1 MASNWDKGSYE
12 VTAEQLAP
20 VAPIVVDGVEPVSRH
35 AALDLACGTGNAAL
49 EMARRGAR
57 VTGFDGAP
65 RLLEV
70 AAERAAAE
78 NLEADWVRGDL
89 SELPFGDDSF
99 RIVTSVFGLIFT
111 SSPKDSA
118 EEIRRVIEPEG
129 RVAFTTWAE
138 EGLFQHMQEMA
149 KAAVA
154 SSFGQAPPE
163 GEDAPFRWGDEL
175 AVRELFSESGIILQ
189 FGTNE
194 LVIEEESPQ
203 VMNDRW
209 FDLHPIWL
217 TMREVI
223 GEDAYAELRKE
234 SLPVVESANEAED
247 GSFRYTLRY
256 LLFEGSPV

>member
-1 MASNWDKGSYE
+1 MSNWDKGSYE

-20 VAPIVVDGVEPVSRH
+20 VAPVVADGVEPVSGH
-35 AALDLACGTGNAAL
+35 AALDLACGTGNEAL
-49 EMARRGAR
+49 ELARRGAE

-70 AAERAAAE
+70 AAQRAE
-78 NLEADWVRGDL
+78 SEGLKVTWTQGDL
-89 SELPFGDDSF
+89 TDLPFEDDTF

-118 EEIRRVIEPEG
+118 DEIRRVIEPEG
-129 RVAFTTWAE
+129 RVAFTSWVE
-138 EGLFQHMQEMA
+138 EGLFKRMQEMA

-163 GEDAPFRWGDEL
+163 GEDTPFEWGDEL
-175 AVRELFSESGIILQ
+175 AVRELFAECGIMLQ
-189 FGTNE
+189 VGHHD
-194 LVIEEESPQ
+194 LVIEEESAQ
-203 VMNDRW
+203 ALNDRW

-217 TMREVI
+217 TMKEVI
-223 GEDAYAELRKE
+223 GDESYEELRRE
-234 SLPVVESANEAED
+234 TLPVVEAANEAE
-247 GSFRYTLRY
+247 GEGFRYTMRY